1 MVGIIIAMD
10 KELAPLTEGRKTVKT
25 EEGGKEFYRFDVD
38 GVECVAVKSGIGKVN
53 AAYATTL
60 LVRGF
65 RPDYL
70 VSTGISGGLGR
81 HGLLEL
87 VAAERTVQYDVDTTA
102 LGDPIGYVS
111 TVNKVYFDAD
121 ERLTD
126 VFCKATGAKRTV
138 LACGDRFVADDET
151 KNFIVTTFDAGAC
164 DMESGAIAQ
173 IAFIT
178 GTPYVALRCISDG
191 AGDGAEYDYEK
202 TASNAA
208 KILSEALRAGIK
220 AVETGN
226 LV

>member
-53 AAYATTL
+53 AAYAATL

-87 VAAERTVQYDVDTTA
+87 VAAEKTVCAEDSGGKAARAAGQARVSKNRSAFWICSSQYSQAWVP
-102 LGDPIGYVS
+102 G
-111 TVNKVYFDAD
+111 
-121 ERLTD
+121 
-126 VFCKATGAKRTV
+126 
-138 LACGDRFVADDET
+138 
-151 KNFIVTTFDAGAC
+151 
-164 DMESGAIAQ
+164 
-173 IAFIT
+173 
-178 GTPYVALRCISDG
+178 
-191 AGDGAEYDYEK
+191 
-202 TASNAA
+202 
-208 KILSEALRAGIK
+208 LS
-220 AVETGN
+220 
-226 LV
+226 